1 MTVEFE
7 GSWVQCRFTGTS
19 FESEDRTDFESGKY
33 YWFMDS
39 HGQIERCRLVWSGK
53 KVRMTPRAKYLDTD
67 NIISWIPDERKMHIS
82 KYMLDGDYKPEYF
95 VKRDEW
101 DKFLGGVI

>member
-1 MTVEFE
+1 MTVEFNAD
-7 GSWVQCRFTGTS
+7 WIQCTYKDNQ
-19 FESEDRTDFESGKY
+19 FESEDNSDFETGKY

-39 HGQIERCRLVWSGK
+39 HGQIEKCRMVYSGK
-53 KVRMTPRAKYLDTD
+53 KVRITPRARYLDTES
-67 NIISWIPDERKMHIS
+67 IISWIPDERKMHIS
-82 KYMLDGDYKPEYF
+82 KYMLDGDYKPKHF